1 MCNLLSFLLCFSGHV
16 KKIVLFQQVIQL
28 KYMEERILFYDEEF
42 FPAKSRGNCKSVI
55 LQKEK
60 GSLQDEIEWP
70 EKVK

>member
-1 MCNLLSFLLCFSGHV
+1 
-16 KKIVLFQQVIQL
+16 
-28 KYMEERILFYDEEF
+28 MEERILFYDKEF